1 MSADFTPEKEDY
13 KILTP
18 FKMQVLTNFP
28 YIEADFDA
36 LTNYQLLCKIVEY
49 LNEVIENENEVT
61 EQITSLYNS
70 YISLQNYVN
79 NYFDNLDVQDE
90 INNKLDDMA
99 QDGTLNRLIGNY
111 INPYLTSFNNQISNQ
126 NQYINV
132 LSNKIDSAVNGNPL
146 VASST
151 SDMTDTTK
159 IYVNTTDG
167 KWYYYDGDS
176 WEIGGT
182 YQSNVE
188 GTYQLYTSDRFEPY
202 YHGIVPIFNL
212 INQTTYESGKLYSGS
227 VGGNVSKS
235 SHADYVCFGKV
246 PIRAG
251 YTYKLYK
258 LVDGNIT
265 LYGNIAKHFCFVT
278 DEDGI
283 ILENL
288 SGTGSDIREIIPAHD
303 GYLYLTLTTAPS
315 YDYSSNMILCLK
327 DHQPSEYKAFNIPWD
342 YLINGN
348 DYNDMY
354 NAYTNL
360 DPNIII
366 KYNTIPVGVNQTYTT
381 INSAISTI
389 NNATSVNRY
398 NIVIDDGTYYENNI
412 NLPNFVNLI
421 GKSGIKENCI
431 IDGSLEASAS
441 DSDMSGTSTL
451 NMNYNNEI
459 HNLTIIAKNM
469 RYPIHSETNGAFTD
483 FTQIVDNCIVNHLG
497 NQEVIDYREEHSLP
511 AGNPWAAPHGIGM
524 GASSGCKVIIKNSII
539 KSVESAFY
547 VHGASNFVKPY
558 LITMEDSQL
567 ISTKLDSSIFVDNT
581 TPTINGN
588 TLIVKNCFLNSRYSI
603 IESSSY
609 SYNCII
615 SGSEVVPVYQRPNHV
630 NDKNGY
636 PIFTNNTKMLVA
648 SENLTKGVFVK
659 TSDGVHVTKCNNTT
673 PLNEILGYVVGN
685 ANSGELAIINSKY
698 MEPSS
703 QTWPE
708 TPIESGINLYLGSDG
723 KITTSTGTVKV
734 GITQDRWYKLFM

>member
-1 MSADFTPEKEDY
+1 MQNI
-13 KILTP
+13 KILKPTGL
-18 FKMQVLTNFP
+18 FTNYIYKAIPLAFDESMSYYETLLGLLSYLKDTVIP
-28 YIEADFDA
+28 TVNNNADAVVELQNLYIE
-36 LTNYQLLCKIVEY
+36 LKT
-49 LNEVIENENEVT
+49 
-61 EQITSLYNS
+61 
-70 YISLQNYVN
+70 YVDD
-79 NYFDNLDVQDE
+79 YFTNLDVQQE
-90 INNKLDDMA
+90 INNKLDQMA
-99 QDGTLNRLIGNY
+99 EDGTLNQLIGNY
-111 INPYLTSFNNQISNQ
+111 INPYLTNFDNQINNQ

-132 LSNKIDSAVNGNPL
+132 LSNKINSVVNGNPL

-151 SDMTDTTK
+151 SDMIDTSK
-159 IYVNTTDG
+159 IYVNTSDG

-202 YHGIVPIFNL
+202 YNGIIPIFNL
-212 INQTTYESGKLYSGS
+212 INQTTYESDKLYSGS
-227 VGGNVSKS
+227 VGGNISQQ

-246 PIRAG
+246 PVRAG

-258 LVDGNIT
+258 LNEGSIVV
-265 LYGNIAKHFCFVT
+265 YGNIAKPFTFIT
-278 DEDGI
+278 DENGT

-288 SGTGSDIREIIPAHD
+288 NRTGSDIREIVPAHD

-315 YDYSSNMILCLK
+315 WDYSSNMILCFK
-327 DHQPSEYKAFNIPWD
+327 DHKPLEYKAFNIPWD
-342 YLINGN
+342 YLINN
-348 DYNDMY
+348 NSYNDMY
-354 NAYTNL
+354 NAYINL
-360 DPNIII
+360 DQNSII
-366 KYNTIPVGVNQTYTT
+366 KYNEINVGANKTYTT
-381 INSAISTI
+381 ISSAISSI
-389 NNATSVNRY
+389 NDSSSTNRY
-398 NIVIDDGTYYENNI
+398 NIIIEDGTYYENNLT
-412 NLPNFVNLI
+412 LPDYVNLI

-441 DSDMSGTSTL
+441 DSDISRTSTL

-459 HNLTIIAKNM
+459 HNITIKAKNM
-469 RYPIHSETNGAFTD
+469 RYPVHDETNGSFTD
-483 FTQIVDNCIVNHLG
+483 WKQVVNNCIIEHLG

-511 AGNPWAAPHGIGM
+511 AGNPWSAPHAWGM
-524 GASSGCKVIIKNSII
+524 GASSGCELIIKNSII

-547 VHGASNFVKPY
+547 VHGASNFIKPY
-558 LITMEDSQL
+558 LITIEDSQL

-603 IESSSY
+603 IENSSY

-615 SGSEVVPVYQRPNHV
+615 SGSEVVPIYQRPNHV

-636 PIFTNNTKMLVA
+636 PIFTNNTKMLIA

-659 TSDGVHVTKCNNTT
+659 TNDGVHVSKCDNTT
-673 PLNEILGYVVGN
+673 SLNEILGYVVGN
-685 ANSGELAIINSKY
+685 ANSGELATINSKY

-708 TPIESGINLYLGSDG
+708 TPIESGIDLYLGADG
-723 KITTSTGTVKV
+723 KITTTVGTVKV